1 MMTQSATGDNWENE
15 GINQRC
21 EVKPDHTQWSERTV
35 IVATNAAET
44 GVTFEN
50 CMYVIDTCLVNIVYY
65 DPSADVKVQ
74 ATVACSKAASA
85 QRAGRTGRNCAGQCL
100 RLVTQEQWDRMP
112 KIDPVQPRMQDHTEL
127 YLRLSVPS
135 VRDLRNTL
143 MTSLAMSYS
152 MRSRAN
158 EKLFILG
165 MVDRQGELTNMG
177 VFAAE
182 LGCQPET
189 AALLWYARQFEVMED
204 ALTIFA
210 ILERDQGLTSKER
223 RVKVPHPD
231 GDLHSLLNVWHYL
244 QWLDHRTHTLAGKY
258 KESLWTKEK
267 VSMRTYTI
275 VKELRAEIATK
286 CEGVLKSWPKARDET
301 TRGS

>member
-1 MMTQSATGDNWENE
+1 MLIKFPIADRDEKGPTGRRRMMTQSATGENWANE

-21 EVKPDHTQWSERTV
+21 EVKPDYTHWSERTV

-50 CMYVIDTCLVNIVYY
+50 CMYVVDTCLVNVVYY

-127 YLRLSVPS
+127 YPRLSTPS

-143 MTSLAMSYS
+143 MNSLAMSYS

-177 VFAAE
+177 AFAAE
-182 LGCQPET
+182 LGC
-189 AALLWYARQFEVMED
+189 AIMED

-210 ILERDQGLTSKER
+210 ILERGQGLTSKES
-223 RVKVPHPD
+223 

-244 QWLDHRTHTLAGKY
+244 QCTYTLAGKY
-258 KESLWTKEK
+258 KESL
-267 VSMRTYTI
+267 
-275 VKELRAEIATK
+275 
-286 CEGVLKSWPKARDET
+286 
-301 TRGS
+301 